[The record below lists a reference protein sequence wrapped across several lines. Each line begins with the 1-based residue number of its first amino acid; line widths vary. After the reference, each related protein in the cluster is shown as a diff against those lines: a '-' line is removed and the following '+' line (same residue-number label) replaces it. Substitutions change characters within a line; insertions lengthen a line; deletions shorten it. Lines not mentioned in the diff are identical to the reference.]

1 MKARRP
7 NFDYQNIPIQW
18 SKYHGHSVNMNA
30 GSVIL
35 PILEPYLN
43 RVMAMTKAEM
53 GDRHPD
59 VREEVD
65 IFILQEGNH
74 YRQHKMQIQ
83 QLYQNYPDLPKYEA
97 ALKSD
102 YEDFLKNR
110 SLKFNT
116 AYCEGFEST
125 GLLNSRFFFEAGKRF
140 SEGADPVVKD
150 LWAWHLAEEIEHRMV
165 CYDVQK
171 IFGGYFARMH
181 GLFFAG
187 RHLARHHM
195 AITNYMLS
203 VDRAKMNP
211 EEVERSRREYKDYQR
226 TMRNFV
232 MPRAIR
238 ILSPFYNPQNSPIPQ
253 EARDILVKVERTA
266 EAA

>member
-7 NFDYQNIPIQW
+7 NFEYQDSPAHW

-43 RVMAMTKAEM
+43 RVMAMAKAEM
-53 GDRHPD
+53 GDKHPD
-59 VREEVD
+59 VREEVE

-83 QLYQNYPDLPKYEA
+83 HFYKDYPDLPKFEA
-97 ALKSD
+97 TLRQD
-102 YEDFLKNR
+102 YEDFLKDR

-140 SEGADPVVKD
+140 SVDADPVIRD

-171 IFGGYFARMH
+171 IFGGYFNRMH

-187 RHLARHHM
+187 RHLGKYHI

-203 VDRAKMNP
+203 VDREKMSP
-211 EEVERSRREYKDYQR
+211 EEVERSVREYKDYQR

-232 MPRAIR
+232 MPRAMR
-238 ILSPFYNPQNSPIPQ
+238 ILSPFYNPKNSPIPQ
-253 EARDILVKVERTA
+253 ETTNILAMVERMT